1 MKFSMK
7 IQGLFT
13 DYDGTLSPVN
23 VKREESSIAEEV
35 GKALYRI
42 AGRVPV
48 GVITTKDLSFI
59 VPRTPFARAWCATG
73 GLEIKL
79 PSVTVLDPRITESTI
94 NSVALAAD
102 YAKKKMGNT
111 AFIEEKRDSRGKVL
125 AFCVDWRQSGNNAA
139 VGSIANKIA
148 AFCRERELEVTE
160 YNGQPFL
167 DVFPCSVDK
176 GGALEKLKNNFG
188 ILSGVLYMG
197 DSRTD
202 NSAFRIADV
211 SIGVIHDETAP
222 DLECKYWLEFRGM
235 AEFLSRLLD
244 SGLIFSDDLPGIKE

>member
-13 DYDGTLSPVN
+13 DYDGTLSSVN
-23 VKREESSIAEEV
+23 VKREEASVAEEV

-48 GVITTKDLSFI
+48 GVITTKDLFFI

-79 PSVTVLDPRITESTI
+79 PSVTVLDPRVTESTI
-94 NSVALAAD
+94 ASVALAAD
-102 YAKKKMGNT
+102 YAKKKMGNN

-125 AFCVDWRQSGNNAA
+125 AFCVDWRESENRAVAKGAA
-139 VGSIANKIA
+139 TKIA
-148 AFCRERELEVTE
+148 IFCQEMGLEVIK
-160 YNGQPFL
+160 YDGQPFL
-167 DVFPCSVDK
+167 DVFPCPVDK

-188 ILSGVLYMG
+188 ISSGVLYMG

-222 DLECKYWLEFRGM
+222 DLECKYWLEFGDM
-235 AEFLSRLLD
+235 AEFLNRLLD